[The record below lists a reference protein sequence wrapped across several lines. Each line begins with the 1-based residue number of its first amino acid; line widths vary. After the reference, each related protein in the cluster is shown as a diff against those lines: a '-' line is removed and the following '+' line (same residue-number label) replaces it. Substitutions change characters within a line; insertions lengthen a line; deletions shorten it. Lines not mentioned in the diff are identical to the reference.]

1 MSADLAHY
9 YNLADD
15 MITALRGRVPLTDTG
30 FWTEYLWK
38 SHLDRKN
45 SQAYAVS
52 GGEARLV
59 AEAITKLKELR
70 NFQSHVWHDNAVLG
84 FSAELADWVE
94 EKYGGPGVFPVVFS
108 VAWSDECALVA
119 AEGA

>member
-1 MSADLAHY
+1 MNYAVGSQGRGRGKDTPEALDLFLGGWGKSADLAHH

-15 MITALRGRVPLTDTG
+15 MVSALKGRVPLTDTG

-52 GGEARLV
+52 GGEALLV
-59 AEAITKLKELR
+59 AEAIGKLKEIR
-70 NFQSHVWHDNAVLG
+70 NFQSHVWHDNAGLG
-84 FSAELADWVE
+84 FSA
-94 EKYGGPGVFPVVFS
+94 
-108 VAWSDECALVA
+108 
-119 AEGA
+119 